1 MTIWLTAFFK
11 DTTIFS
17 EKFQINSVSF
27 TFLADYYYLCNL
39 KKSPIIF
46 MNTYSL
52 YTYEYCPVETVQ
64 HDFFISQDIKI
75 DMSTKDKN
83 FWLDHLFGDRNTD
96 VRIQRIRKR
105 STVAEKFP
113 CKVLAHGSGRV
124 VWLRL
129 ENEKIRHMWLKHQ
142 SCLPHEPD
150 VINKENVA
158 ENPFSH
164 IFLDFREGRNLIAI
178 MKENDAWRNT
188 DVAAQLL
195 QDSLNMLMQG
205 QGYGFGIII
214 KPVTVTKDF
223 WDYNR
228 QLILK
233 DRLKVKKMTIY
244 FGTGTLDPRVLEYIN
259 KTPIL
264 KHLLKEVWEAKRGK
278 LELDN
283 PLGPRIVDKRK
294 RDIKNII
301 EMIGSN
307 LTSEAFG
314 LSLAY
319 ENGQEVVCGKDVR
332 LMFPMNEDTFLMLFS
347 QNLFGEYNINEWL
360 DRAVEFINTQKNG
373 TTTETKRNRKA
384 PKHVQDTPSP
394 LDMF

>member
-1 MTIWLTAFFK
+1 MDIYA
-11 DTTIFS
+11 
-17 EKFQINSVSF
+17 
-27 TFLADYYYLCNL
+27 
-39 KKSPIIF
+39 
-46 MNTYSL
+46 L
-52 YTYEYCPVETVQ
+52 YTYEFCPVDAVQ
-64 HDFFISQDIKI
+64 YDFFIPQNTKI

-83 FWLDHLFGDRNTD
+83 LWLDRLFGDRNTD
-96 VRIQRIRKR
+96 VKIQRIKKR
-105 STVAEKFP
+105 SAVAETFP

-142 SCLPHEPD
+142 SSMPHEPD
-150 VINKENVA
+150 VISKENVA

-164 IFLDFREGRNLIAI
+164 IFMDFREGKNLIAI

-205 QGYGFGIII
+205 HGYGFGIKI

-233 DRLKVKKMTIY
+233 DKLKVRKMTIY
-244 FGTGTLDPRVLEYIN
+244 FGTGTLDPRVMEFIN

-283 PLGPRIVDKRK
+283 PLGSRIVDKRK
-294 RDIKNII
+294 HDIQNII

-332 LMFPMNEDTFLMLFS
+332 LMFPMKADTFSMLFS
-347 QNLFGEYNINEWL
+347 QNLFGEYNINKWL
-360 DRAVEFINTQKNG
+360 DNAVEFINKQKNG
-373 TTTETKRNRKA
+373 TTAEIKRKRKA
-384 PKHVQDTPSP
+384 PKHVQDASAT
-394 LDMF
+394 LDLF